1 MFYLYRW
8 KSEKGKRMIDFKNI
22 LKNETEKLGLVVTDE
37 HLEKFIVYM
46 ELLKEYGKVMNLTA
60 LTEEKDILY
69 KHFIDSLTA
78 ARYIS
83 RSRLK
88 AIDIGTGAGFP
99 LMPIKIVYDELEVTL
114 VDSVGKKIDFLR
126 ALISKLDI
134 SGTQCIHARAEELA
148 RDKSHREKYDL
159 AFTRAVAPMNVLVE
173 YCVPF
178 LKVKGRML
186 VMKGRDHEPADRALK
201 ELDSMIKKVH
211 SFDIIY
217 NGEKNSR
224 KIIEI
229 EKNAPTSEKYP
240 RKAGIIKRN
249 PL

>member
-1 MFYLYRW
+1 
-8 KSEKGKRMIDFKNI
+8 MIDFKSI
-22 LKNETEKLGLVVTDE
+22 LKNEIEKLGVVITDE
-37 HLEKFIVYM
+37 QLVKFIAYKD
-46 ELLKEYGKVMNLTA
+46 LLKEYGKVMNLTS

-78 ARYIS
+78 ARYFS
-83 RSRLK
+83 KGRLK

-99 LMPIKIVYDELEVTL
+99 LMPIKIVYDEIEVTL
-114 VDSVGKKIDFLR
+114 VDSAGKKIDFLR
-126 ALISKLDI
+126 ELIKKLHI
-134 SGTQCIHARAEELA
+134 SNAECVHARAEELA
-148 RDKSHREKYDL
+148 RDIKYREKYDL
-159 AFTRAVAPMNVLVE
+159 AFTRAVAPTNILIE

-178 LKVKGRML
+178 LKVNGKML
-186 VMKGRDHEPADRALK
+186 SMKGRNYESADTALK
-201 ELDSMIKKVH
+201 ELDSRIKKVY

-229 EKNAPTSEKYP
+229 EKNAPTSGKYP